1 MSGADKKDDDDGWQ
15 KLTQQ
20 ELDVILDKHLEFV
33 KGTRGGERA
42 KLGMMDASYLDFSG
56 RDLSRADLVGA
67 MLCHCEM
74 EETKLAEAN
83 LFACDLRG
91 AVMVRAN
98 FDRADLR
105 GACMAGANMT
115 LASFVDCDM
124 RDGVLL
130 RSGERGELT
139 QLSRNDLTAGME
151 KAKVRGANMSGAKV
165 SDSVIVQ
172 TDLTDA
178 T

>member
-74 EETKLAEAN
+74 EETNRGSQLV
-83 LFACDLRG
+83 CLRSKG
-91 AVMVRAN
+91 CR
-98 FDRADLR
+98 D
-105 GACMAGANMT
+105 GACE
-115 LASFVDCDM
+115 F
-124 RDGVLL
+124 
-130 RSGERGELT
+130 
-139 QLSRNDLTAGME
+139 
-151 KAKVRGANMSGAKV
+151 
-165 SDSVIVQ
+165 
-172 TDLTDA
+172 
-178 T
+178 